1 MTTKLEENAKLRE
14 MIDTLE
20 TTKDDLQ
27 TNKNNIARVLGL
39 PFSGNDKLDV
49 TKNTLISIQNT
60 FISNLNKKGVS
71 TSSGTSFKT
80 LAENVGKIEQ
90 GNMDIPLWFKPKN
103 YSIEG
108 TSISGFTN
116 ESNCVAID
124 TDIFFLC
131 YNKNIYFRKYNTLTN
146 TYSSVVAP
154 STRRLPLL
162 TYYNGYIYCIGGY
175 SDTTAISSCQKY
187 NVSTNSWT
195 YISNMIT
202 ARGSTCG
209 NTYAYSDEI
218 HVLYGSVK
226 TTDTMASAVDEYYKA
241 NTNTWSTK
249 ATLQASKK
257 RRMECAKDYY
267 NLYIAGLSDPDRIY
281 DMIIVN
287 YSPDYG
293 TMSEIAGHCNSFMV
307 GIKNMMYIA
316 DRDYH
321 GSGTYATHGYNKN
334 GEVFRHLY
342 KSSGMP
348 TSDVFF
354 GVSIKDKYIYYCAGQ
369 QVKCYIPEL

>member
-1 MTTKLEENAKLRE
+1 MATKLEENAKLRE

-27 TNKNNIARVLGL
+27 TAKNNIADVLGL
-39 PFSGNDKLDV
+39 PFTGSDKLET
-49 TKNTLISIQNT
+49 TKNTLSSIRST
-60 FISNLNKKGVS
+60 FVSNLNRKGVPI
-71 TSSGTSFKT
+71 SSSASFKT
-80 LAENVGKIEQ
+80 LVENVESIEQ

-108 TSISGFTN
+108 IAISGLTN

-131 YNKNIYFRKYNTLTN
+131 YNRNIYFRKYNTLTN

-154 STRRLPLL
+154 STRKLPLL
-162 TYYNGYIYCIGGY
+162 TYYKGYIYCIGGY

-202 ARGSTCG
+202 ARGATCG

-249 ATLQASKK
+249 ATLQASTK

-281 DMIIVN
+281 NMIIVN

-334 GEVFRHLY
+334 GEVFKHLY
-342 KSSGMP
+342 ENSAVP
-348 TSDVFF
+348 T
-354 GVSIKDKYIYYCAGQ
+354 GNNIYAVSIKDKYIYYYGGQ

>member
-1 MTTKLEENAKLRE
+1 MATKLEENAKLRE
-14 MIDTLE
+14 MIDALETAKNDLQTGKNNIADVLGSPFLGSDKLE
-20 TTKDDLQ
+20 TTK
-27 TNKNNIARVLGL
+27 
-39 PFSGNDKLDV
+39 
-49 TKNTLISIQNT
+49 NTLSLIRST
-60 FISNLNKKGVS
+60 FVSNLNRKGVPI
-71 TSSGTSFKT
+71 SSSASFKT
-80 LAENVGKIEQ
+80 LVENVESIEQ
-90 GNMDIPLWFKPKN
+90 GNMDIPFWFKPKN

-108 TSISGFTN
+108 IAISGLTN

-131 YNKNIYFRKYNTLTN
+131 YNRNIYFRKYNTLTN

-162 TYYNGYIYCIGGY
+162 TYYKGYIYCIGGY

-202 ARGSTCG
+202 ARGATCG

-281 DMIIVN
+281 NMIIVN

-334 GEVFRHLY
+334 GEVFKHLY
-342 KSSGMP
+342 ESSAVP
-348 TSDVFF
+348 TDNIFYA
-354 GVSIKDKYIYYCAGQ
+354 VSIKDKYIYYLGGQ

>member
-1 MTTKLEENAKLRE
+1 MAAKLEENAKLRE

-20 TTKDDLQ
+20 TTKNDLQ
-27 TNKNNIARVLGL
+27 TGKNDLASVLGS
-39 PFSGNDKLDV
+39 PFSGNNKLDV

-60 FISNLNKKGVS
+60 FVSNLNKKGVS
-71 TSSGTSFKT
+71 TSSGTPFKV

-90 GNMDIPLWFKPKN
+90 GNMDIPIWFKPKN
-103 YSIEG
+103 YSIAG
-108 TSISGFTN
+108 TSISALTN
-116 ESNCVAID
+116 ESNCMAID

-131 YNKNIYFRKYNTLTN
+131 YNKSIYFRKYNTLTN
-146 TYSSVVAP
+146 SYSYVATP

-175 SDTTAISSCQKY
+175 SDTTATSNCQKY
-187 NVSTNSWT
+187 NVLTNSWT
-195 YISNMIT
+195 YISSMIT
-202 ARGSTCG
+202 ARGATCG

-218 HVLYGSVK
+218 HVLYGSAK

-249 ATLQASKK
+249 ATLQASRK

-267 NLYIAGLSDPDRIY
+267 DLYIAGLSDPNSIY
-281 DMIIVN
+281 NMIIVD
-287 YSPDYG
+287 YSPSSG
-293 TMSEIAGHCNSFMV
+293 TMSRIAGHCNSFMV

-334 GEVFRHLY
+334 GEVFKHEY
-342 KSSGMP
+342 SKSDVP

-354 GVSIKDKYIYYCAGQ
+354 GVSINDKYIYYYNGQ
-369 QVKCYIPEL
+369 QVECYIPEF